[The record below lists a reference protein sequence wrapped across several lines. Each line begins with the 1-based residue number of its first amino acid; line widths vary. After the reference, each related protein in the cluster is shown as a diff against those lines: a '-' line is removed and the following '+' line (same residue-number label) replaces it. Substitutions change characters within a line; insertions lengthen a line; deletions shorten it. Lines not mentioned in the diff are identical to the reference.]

1 MSQFCPQITNIFALI
16 RKNQERI
23 KKERKNRKKI
33 TATATAKSQKK

>member
-33 TATATAKSQKK
+33 TATAKSQKK